1 MKRFLQRRVLPLL
14 CCLSLTVG
22 LFLYQ
27 PLKAKALLTEASLA
41 TSVIW
46 TFMQSAGLSFS
57 GNNAGSQAWID
68 SCQSWYN
75 KFMETKADAPNGF
88 CRLARL

>member
-1 MKRFLQRRVLPLL
+1 
-14 CCLSLTVG
+14 
-22 LFLYQ
+22 
-27 PLKAKALLTEASLA
+27 
-41 TSVIW
+41 
-46 TFMQSAGLSFS
+46 MQSAGLSFS

>member
-22 LFLYQ
+22 LFSYQ
-27 PLKAKALLTEASLA
+27 PPKAKALLTEASLA